1 MYRRDALVLAFLETC
16 DKLKFMRLLTTLV
29 AFVALGVGAFA
40 APPVPRPAK
49 ELEIDQPN
57 GKNLLLT
64 SFRGK
69 VVVVQFLY
77 TTCPHCQAFSQT
89 LTKLQNEYGP
99 RGFQALGGAF
109 NEADNNMVINY
120 VKQYKVGFPVGV
132 LVRDT
137 VMNFMGFSLMD
148 RLVVPQIALIDRKGQ
163 IREQTESN
171 PATMPLQDE
180 AHLRAAIEKLLAEGA
195 GTTKSGAPAGGSTK
209 ATAPANKPQ
218 S

>member
-1 MYRRDALVLAFLETC
+1 MYRRDAIVLAFLETC
-16 DKLKFMRLLTTLV
+16 DKLKFMRLLTTFA

-40 APPVPRPAK
+40 AAPVPRPAK

-120 VKQYKVGFPVGV
+120 VNQYKVGFPVGV

-171 PATMPLQDE
+171 PAAMPLQNE
-180 AHLRAAIEKLLAEGA
+180 AHLRAEIEKLLAEGT
-195 GTTKSGAPAGGSTK
+195 GTFKSGAPASGATK